1 MKLSHVFAFV
11 GGIAAGVIAGVLF
24 APDKGENTRKK
35 IIALVNEKKANFNA
49 ESLEAFI
56 KRVTAK
62 LKSHFSDEDL
72 ENAVDETLAEN
83 V

>member
-1 MKLSHVFAFV
+1 
-11 GGIAAGVIAGVLF
+11 
-24 APDKGENTRKK
+24 
-35 IIALVNEKKANFNA
+35 VNEKKANFNA